1 MTGNH
6 ARAPVRFLDALA
18 PGASASSGSVRP
30 ALAPRFAPRGEAQ
43 GLAVEAERRA
53 SLADRSTQ
61 AGDEFSTQTPQ
72 PAFTAAPADQPAR
85 QGRTAIFANNHLS
98 PRPPSQ
104 PSPTSQTGRLP
115 FGLGP
120 EASPTA
126 TASLHG
132 KADVAGVTSSP
143 VLRLAK
149 PGAARPQHEQDAG
162 AAMPALQAVAEP
174 WAAGRV
180 SPPLRES
187 TVAQRAAAPS
197 ASQAPTVVHVTIDR
211 IDVRAPA
218 AATARARPQPTPRVA
233 PGLSLK
239 DYLRQRERAGR
250 GGSS

>member
-1 MTGNH
+1 MTDDH
-6 ARAPVRFLDALA
+6 ARAPVRFLEKLA
-18 PGASASSGSVRP
+18 PGMSASSGSVRP
-30 ALAPRFAPRGEAQ
+30 ALAPRFAPRGETQ
-43 GLAVEAERRA
+43 GLAVEPERSA

-61 AGDEFSTQTPQ
+61 AGDEFTTQTPQ
-72 PAFTAAPADQPAR
+72 PVFTATPPDQPAR
-85 QGRTAIFANNHLS
+85 QGRTAIFANTPLS
-98 PRPPSQ
+98 PRPPS
-104 PSPTSQTGRLP
+104 PISQTAHLP
-115 FGLGP
+115 FGLEP

-132 KADVAGVTSSP
+132 KADVAGVTPSP
-143 VLRLAK
+143 VLRHAE
-149 PGAARPQHEQDAG
+149 PGTARPQHEQDAG
-162 AAMPALQAVAEP
+162 AAMPALQTVAEP

-187 TVAQRAAAPS
+187 TIAQRAAAPS

-218 AATARARPQPTPRVA
+218 AAATRARPQPTPRVT
-233 PGLSLK
+233 PDLSLK